1 MFSLRRK
8 YAVPILSMIIPA
20 DTQCIIGRVGRR
32 SADDTPSHVSR
43 RIYSDPW
50 KQRRN
55 SVRCYYFFSHL
66 PSSHHTATHSAA
78 GATFSNLLRQ
88 NMAKLA
94 PNLPAQ
100 LVAAVE
106 ENISIIKELD
116 PSVQSIVVEAYTESI
131 SKMFFICIAAGGLG
145 CLSAM

>member
-1 MFSLRRK
+1 MCLVNFTL
-8 YAVPILSMIIPA
+8 ILGSSVGIACVVTISSVMCRHLT
-20 DTQCIIGRVGRR
+20 TQR
-32 SADDTPSHVSR
+32 
-43 RIYSDPW
+43 
-50 KQRRN
+50 
-55 SVRCYYFFSHL
+55 
-66 PSSHHTATHSAA
+66 HSAA
-78 GATFSNLLRQ
+78 GAIFSNLLRQ

-116 PSVQSIVVEAYTESI
+116 PSVQSIVIKAYTESI

>member
-1 MFSLRRK
+1 
-8 YAVPILSMIIPA
+8 
-20 DTQCIIGRVGRR
+20 
-32 SADDTPSHVSR
+32 
-43 RIYSDPW
+43 
-50 KQRRN
+50 
-55 SVRCYYFFSHL
+55 
-66 PSSHHTATHSAA
+66 
-78 GATFSNLLRQ
+78 
-88 NMAKLA
+88 MAKLA

-116 PSVQSIVVEAYTESI
+116 PSVQSIVIKAYTESI